1 MLFYGCCDISWSRC
15 GVHVWFLVHNSTRLL
30 LAKDTNRGEHSAG
43 YPLPERR
50 AVADLSGELTSSA
63 AVGVVP
69 LAIQVRGLARS
80 HPPWSADVKL
90 FDLRTQTMR
99 WETNVGN
106 GVIGLDF
113 DRKDIEMNKLVVTVR
128 SQAIILVAAPLTR
141 DANERRA
148 LFVEGAFA
156 IPHELARWTVRC
168 SLASRGGVAD

>member
-1 MLFYGCCDISWSRC
+1 
-15 GVHVWFLVHNSTRLL
+15 
-30 LAKDTNRGEHSAG
+30 
-43 YPLPERR
+43 
-50 AVADLSGELTSSA
+50 
-63 AVGVVP
+63 
-69 LAIQVRGLARS
+69 
-80 HPPWSADVKL
+80 
-90 FDLRTQTMR
+90 MR